1 MSHFFTS
8 LAAALF
14 MILSLKFLHLFH
26 LIKWNPI
33 TFLKNVPAME
43 WTTFEKWFVLF
54 IILIIISLL
63 FYFVGQTLLA
73 KSPFL
78 FSLIIGVIGTLI
90 LEWRILDLPVE
101 LASFKKI
108 SIPLIVVISMT
119 IRFIAET
126 AQYMQN
132 KVFR

>member
-1 MSHFFTS
+1 MSHFVTS
-8 LAAALF
+8 FAAALF
-14 MILSLKFLHLFH
+14 MTLSLKFLHLFH

-33 TFLKNVPAME
+33 TFLKKVPAMD

-54 IILIIISLL
+54 LILMVIALL

-78 FSLIIGVIGTLI
+78 FSLIIGGIIALI
-90 LEWRILDLPVE
+90 LEWKILDLPIE
-101 LASFKKI
+101 LTSFKKI
-108 SIPLIVVISMT
+108 SIPLIVITIMT